1 MYDRARKFLKGVIKM
16 AKIKQDVL
24 YFEVKNMRVEKRAA
38 GEGEEDKKTIKGEA
52 IVFNQKSLDLGG
64 FREIILPG
72 AADQSLLERNQ
83 KAYWNHNPDFVLGS
97 VRAGTMSLTKTETGI
112 SFEISP
118 SDSPIIDGFVESID
132 RGDVDQM
139 SFTFRCLK
147 DEWRIDHE
155 SDEVIR
161 EVITMDFWE
170 ISPVARAAYP
180 QTSVSMRDRFGED
193 GVKLAEM
200 INSKENLTEDQK
212 RSKIELM
219 KLIES
224 KISNPGG
231 LPVQDTHDKEMQDL
245 KFDIGV
251 L

>member
-1 MYDRARKFLKGVIKM
+1 M
-16 AKIKQDVL
+16 KQDRL
-24 YFEVKNMRVEKRAA
+24 YFKVKNLRVENRAA
-38 GEGEEDKKTIKGEA
+38 GEGEKDQRVIKGEA

-72 AADQSLLERNQ
+72 SADQSLLERNQ
-83 KAYWNHNPDFVLGS
+83 KSFWNHNTDFVLGS

-112 SFEISP
+112 DFEISP
-118 SDSPIIDGFVESID
+118 ADSPIVNSFVDTID

-139 SFTFRCLK
+139 SFGFRCLK
-147 DEWRIDHE
+147 DEWKIDHE

-161 EVITMDFWE
+161 EVITMDLRE
-170 ISPVARAAYP
+170 VSPVAHPAYP
-180 QTSVSMRDRFGED
+180 QTSVSMRDQFGAD
-193 GVKLAEM
+193 GEKLADM
-200 INSKENLTEDQK
+200 IKSKENLTEDQK

-231 LPVQDTHDKEMQDL
+231 LPVQDTSEKEMQDL